1 MLITMNCVISF
12 WNLIA
17 GQEKWDFAKMLV
29 TKHSAFFNWANLQ
42 NVCVYWK
49 REQTH
54 DLNCNELTVQNL
66 SAHVYLTLHILL
78 RIEQNVSSIFNV
90 DM

>member
-1 MLITMNCVISF
+1 
-12 WNLIA
+12 
-17 GQEKWDFAKMLV
+17 MLV
-29 TKHSAFFNWANLQ
+29 TKHSAFFNWTNLQ

-49 REQTH
+49 CEQTH

-66 SAHVYLTLHILL
+66 SAHVYLTLQILL